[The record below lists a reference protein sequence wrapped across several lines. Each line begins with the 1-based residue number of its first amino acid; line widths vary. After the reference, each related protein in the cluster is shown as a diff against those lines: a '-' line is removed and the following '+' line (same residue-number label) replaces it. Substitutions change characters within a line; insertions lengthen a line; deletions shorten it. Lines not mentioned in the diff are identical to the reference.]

1 MFLETIA
8 LLNKRGSVQELD
20 DKMAEAIRSVRTTGK
35 AAEII
40 YKVKIKPQDAEGETV
55 QIEDSITIKTANPL
69 RKPALFFTTED
80 GRVTRDDP
88 NQPEFLKSLPGG
100 KGEQPIEAEFRTA
113 AGQ

>member
-8 LLNKRGSVQELD
+8 LLNKRGTVQELD

-35 AAEII
+35 AAEIT

-55 QIEDSITIKTANPL
+55 QIEDSITVKTANPL

-88 NQPEFLKSLPGG
+88 NAPEFPAM
-100 KGEQPIEAEFRTA
+100 EAHDRTA
-113 AGQ
+113 SGQ